1 MFHGPAP
8 DGPAEALCGDYRRK
22 LPASSPQDI
31 RRQQD
36 VDARELRSAGLG
48 WPAPVETLI
57 FRCEVGAD
65 DVVRFVPLAVAPSGA
80 GAGR

>member
-1 MFHGPAP
+1 MFPGPAP